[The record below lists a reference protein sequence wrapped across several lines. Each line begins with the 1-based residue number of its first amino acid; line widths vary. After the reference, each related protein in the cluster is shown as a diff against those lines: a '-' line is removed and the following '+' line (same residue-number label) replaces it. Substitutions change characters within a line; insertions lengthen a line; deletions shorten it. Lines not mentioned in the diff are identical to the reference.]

1 MFLIKETV
9 ASCRLLH
16 PVAQF
21 NKDVRD
27 YKGYA
32 FLNSREE
39 KETGE
44 VGPQQA
50 NSMGGNYGV

>member
-1 MFLIKETV
+1 MDERSQVLQGHFRAK
-9 ASCRLLH
+9 
-16 PVAQF
+16 F
-21 NKDVRD
+21 YKDVRD

-44 VGPQQA
+44 VGPLMPLR
-50 NSMGGNYGV
+50 SMV